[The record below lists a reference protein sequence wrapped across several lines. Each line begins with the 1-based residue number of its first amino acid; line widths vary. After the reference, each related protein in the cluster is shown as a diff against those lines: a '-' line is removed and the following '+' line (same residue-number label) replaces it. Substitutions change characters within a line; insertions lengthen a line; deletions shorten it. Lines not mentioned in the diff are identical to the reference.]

1 MFTNPIASELFLPTV
16 YSVGGLLAMAL
27 VALLLR
33 SRGRW
38 PRLRDD
44 VLFHRWRTWAV
55 IAPVYVL
62 AVLGGPVP
70 TLVMVSLIILQGLH
84 EYSRLVGL
92 NRNFQIVLLAMGAAA
107 APVALV
113 SIDAFR
119 ILPPLLLM
127 VATLQPL
134 FFGGSKANVR
144 DLAFGALGWGLIA
157 WFLAHLVLTLIYVDE
172 GPALLLILGL
182 SVALSDVG
190 AFVTGKAFGKHKF
203 APRISPNKTWEG
215 VLGSVIGAYLG
226 VGLMFFA
233 VPDKSLWLLLS
244 AFPLVIALGAVWGDL
259 IESAIK
265 REFGAKDAGGWL
277 PGFGGIL
284 DRIDSL
290 LIAAP
295 LTYYFLIAV

>member
-16 YSVGGLLAMAL
+16 YTVGGLLVLAL

-38 PRLRDD
+38 SRLKDD

-62 AVLGGPVP
+62 AVLGGQVP
-70 TLVMVSLIILQGLH
+70 MLVMVSLLILQGLH
-84 EYSRLVGL
+84 EYGRLVGL
-92 NRNFQIVLLAMGAAA
+92 PRNYQIALLAMGAAA

-119 ILPPLLLM
+119 ILPPVLLM

-134 FFGGSKANVR
+134 VFGGSQTNIR

-157 WFLAHLVLTLIYVDE
+157 WFLSHLVLTLIYIDQ

-182 SVALSDVG
+182 AVALSDIG
-190 AFVTGKAFGKHKF
+190 AFVTGKAIGKHKM

-215 VLGSVIGAYLG
+215 AAGSVIGAYLG

-233 VPDKSLWLLLS
+233 VPDNSLWLLVS
-244 AFPLVIALGAVWGDL
+244 VFPIVIALGAVWGDL

-265 REFGAKDAGGWL
+265 REFGAKDAGSWL

-284 DRIDSL
+284 DRVDSL
-290 LIAAP
+290 LLAAP
-295 LTYYFLIAV
+295 LTYYFLIFV

>member
-16 YSVGGLLAMAL
+16 YSVGGLLTVAF

-33 SRGRW
+33 SKGRW

-62 AVLGGPVP
+62 AVLGGQVP
-70 TLVMVSLIILQGLH
+70 TLIMVSLLIIQGLH
-84 EYSRLVGL
+84 EYARLVGL
-92 NRNFQIVLLAMGAAA
+92 PRKHQIMLMATGAAA
-107 APVALV
+107 APVALI

-119 ILPPLLLM
+119 ILPPVLLM
-127 VATLQPL
+127 AATLQPL
-134 FFGGSKANVR
+134 VLGSSQANVR

-157 WFLAHLVLTLIYVDE
+157 WFLAHLVLTLVYVEE

-190 AFVTGKAFGKHKF
+190 AFVTGKAIGKHKM

-215 VLGSVIGAYLG
+215 ALGSVIGAYLG
-226 VGLMFFA
+226 VGFMFFA
-233 VPDKSLWLLLS
+233 VPDKSLWLLVS
-244 AFPLVIALGAVWGDL
+244 AFPFIIALGAVWGDL

-295 LTYYFLIAV
+295 LTYYFLITV

>member
-1 MFTNPIASELFLPTV
+1 MFTDPIASELFLPTV
-16 YSVGGLLAMAL
+16 YSVGGLLAFAL

-33 SRGRW
+33 SKGRW
-38 PRLRDD
+38 SGLKDD

-55 IAPVYVL
+55 IAPVYVS
-62 AVLGGPVP
+62 AVLGGQVP
-70 TLVMVSLIILQGLH
+70 TLIMVSMLILQGLH
-84 EYSRLVGL
+84 EYARLVGL
-92 NRNFQIVLLAMGAAA
+92 SRNYQIVLMAMGAATG
-107 APVALV
+107 PVALV
-113 SIDAFR
+113 SMDAFR
-119 ILPPLLLM
+119 ILPPVLLM

-134 FFGGSKANVR
+134 FFGSSKTNVR

-157 WFLAHLVLTLIYVDE
+157 WFLAHLVLTLVYVDE

-182 SVALSDVG
+182 AVALSDVG
-190 AFVTGKAFGKHKF
+190 AFVTGKAIGRHKL
-203 APRISPNKTWEG
+203 ALRVSPNKTWEG
-215 VLGSVIGAYLG
+215 ALGSVIGAYLG

-244 AFPLVIALGAVWGDL
+244 AFPIVIALAAVWGDL

-265 REFGAKDAGGWL
+265 REFGAKDAGNWL

-295 LTYYFLIAV
+295 LTYYFLVAV

>member
-1 MFTNPIASELFLPTV
+1 
-16 YSVGGLLAMAL
+16 
-27 VALLLR
+27 
-33 SRGRW
+33 
-38 PRLRDD
+38 
-44 VLFHRWRTWAV
+44 V

-62 AVLGGPVP
+62 AVLGGQVP
-70 TLVMVSLIILQGLH
+70 TLVMVSLLILQGLH
-84 EYSRLVGL
+84 EYGRLVGL
-92 NRNFQIVLLAMGAAA
+92 PRNYQIALLAMGAAA

-119 ILPPLLLM
+119 ILPPVLLM

-134 FFGGSKANVR
+134 VFGGSQTNIR

-157 WFLAHLVLTLIYVDE
+157 WFLSHLVLTLIYIDQ

-182 SVALSDVG
+182 AVALSDIG
-190 AFVTGKAFGKHKF
+190 AFVTGKAIGKHKM

-215 VLGSVIGAYLG
+215 AAGSVIGAYLG
-226 VGLMFFA
+226 VGMMFFA
-233 VPDKSLWLLLS
+233 VPDNSLWLLVS
-244 AFPLVIALGAVWGDL
+244 AFPIVIALGAVWGDL

-290 LIAAP
+290 LLAAP
-295 LTYYFLIAV
+295 LTYYFLIFV

>member
-16 YSVGGLLAMAL
+16 YTVGGLLVLAL

-38 PRLRDD
+38 SRLKDD

-62 AVLGGPVP
+62 AVLGGQVP
-70 TLVMVSLIILQGLH
+70 MLVMVSLLILQGLH
-84 EYSRLVGL
+84 EYGRLVGL
-92 NRNFQIVLLAMGAAA
+92 PRNYQIALLAMGAAA

-119 ILPPLLLM
+119 ILPPVLLM

-134 FFGGSKANVR
+134 VFGGSQTNIR

-157 WFLAHLVLTLIYVDE
+157 WFLSHLVLTLIYIDQ

-182 SVALSDVG
+182 AVALSDIG
-190 AFVTGKAFGKHKF
+190 AFVTGKAIGKHKM

-215 VLGSVIGAYLG
+215 AAGSVIGAYLG

-233 VPDKSLWLLLS
+233 VPDNSLWLLVS
-244 AFPLVIALGAVWGDL
+244 AFPIVIALGAVWGDL

-265 REFGAKDAGGWL
+265 REFGAKDAGSWL

-284 DRIDSL
+284 DRLDSL
-290 LIAAP
+290 LLAAP
-295 LTYYFLIAV
+295 LTYYFLIFV